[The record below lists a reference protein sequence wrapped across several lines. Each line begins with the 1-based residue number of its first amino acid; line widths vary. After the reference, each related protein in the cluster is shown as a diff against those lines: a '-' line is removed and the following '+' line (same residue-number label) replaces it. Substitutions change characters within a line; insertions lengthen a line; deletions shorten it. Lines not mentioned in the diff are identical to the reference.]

1 MNDVG
6 RLIAS
11 GFRRSVKLPWRG
23 GRRTV
28 WQKQGK
34 DKMNGDRGIALKGPT
49 VTQLITSMHR
59 KNRGI

>member
-1 MNDVG
+1 MNDAC
-6 RLIAS
+6 RLIAG
-11 GFRRSVKLPWRG
+11 GFKRSFKQPWRG

-34 DKMNGDRGIALKGPT
+34 DKMNGDRGIALKGLA
-49 VTQLITSMHR
+49 VTQPITSMHI